1 MVSLRW
7 ETENNLK
14 DRQESVLFE
23 DTASIS
29 YLKASNPNPL
39 YVIGGLIIGII
50 LGLGYRL
57 DDLGIVYL
65 LVFGPFILA
74 IILTL

>member
-1 MVSLRW
+1 
-7 ETENNLK
+7 
-14 DRQESVLFE
+14 VLFE